1 MRVWSLHPRYL
12 DASGLVACWRETLLA
27 QKVLRGLTRGY
38 TKHPQLQRW
47 REQAEPVEAI
57 GAYLHFLHAEATARG
72 YRFDASRIAVP
83 PTNPD
88 RWLVVMSVSEGQLA
102 LEREHLRA
110 KLEARSPEA
119 LPRLDDVALPHPLFA
134 SVPGRVAAWE
144 RA

>member
-1 MRVWSLHPRYL
+1 MRLWSLHPQYL
-12 DASGLVACWRETLLA
+12 DAAGLVACWRESLLA

-72 YRFDASRIAVP
+72 YRFDASRIAAP
-83 PTNPD
+83 PADPG
-88 RWLVVMSVSEGQLA
+88 RWLGVMSVSEGQLA

-110 KLEARSPEA
+110 KLEARSPDA
-119 LPRLDDVALPHPLFA
+119 LPGLEAVALPHPLFVSA
-134 SVPGRVAAWE
+134 PGPVAAWE

>member
-1 MRVWSLHPRYL
+1 MRLWSLHPKYL
-12 DASGLVACWRETLLA
+12 DAAGLVACWRETLLA
-27 QKVLRGLTRGY
+27 QKVLRGLTAGY
-38 TKHPQLQRW
+38 TKHPQLNRW
-47 REQAEPVEAI
+47 REQPDPVAAV

-72 YRFDASRIAVP
+72 YRFDAGRIAVAP
-83 PTNPD
+83 PDPGA
-88 RWLVVMSVSEGQLA
+88 WLGAMPVTAGQLA

-134 SVPGRVAAWE
+134 SVPGPVAAWE